1 MAAAMS
7 FAGAGSRANAAAAAH
22 SSTPAAMGRAF
33 PGPAGAIMLSAC
45 CRSWFSSLGYSG

>member
-22 SSTPAAMGRAF
+22 RSNPAAMGRAF
-33 PGPAGAIMLSAC
+33 PGPAGAVMASAC

>member
-1 MAAAMS
+1 MAAMS

-33 PGPAGAIMLSAC
+33 PGPAGAVMASAC
-45 CRSWFSSLGYSG
+45 CRSWFSLLGYSG